1 MFDWK
6 PGAMGWV
13 EADGK
18 RLEATCLGPAPGGDK
33 PTIVMLH
40 EGLGCVAL
48 WRDFPEKAHQATG
61 CGVFV
66 YSRAGYGRS
75 DPAELPK
82 SVDFMNGEAM
92 DVLPDVLDAIGAK
105 QYILLGHSDGATI
118 SAIYAGGVQDKRV
131 RGLILM
137 APHFFSEDIS
147 AVEIARAKE
156 AFETTDWPEKMA
168 KYHNDPKA
176 TFMGWA
182 GPWLDTEFQSDW
194 NVSDCIDYWRIPV
207 LAIQG
212 REDQYGTLAQ
222 LEEIDARTY
231 CPADIVVLEDCKHSP
246 HVDQPAAVLAAI
258 SEYVARLVSLEA
270 EEVALG

>member
-6 PGAMGWV
+6 PGEMGWV

-18 RLEATCLGPAPGGDK
+18 RLEATCLGPAPSAGK

-48 WRDFPEKAHQATG
+48 WRDFPEKVQKATG

-82 SVDFMNGEAM
+82 SVDFMNGEAL
-92 DVLPDVLDAIGAK
+92 DVLPDVLNAIGAE
-105 QYILLGHSDGATI
+105 QIILLGHSDGATI

-147 AVEIARAKE
+147 ASEIASARE

-182 GPWLDTEFQSDW
+182 GPWLDAEFQRDW
-194 NVSDCIDYWRIPV
+194 NVADCIDYWRIPV

-212 REDQYGTLAQ
+212 RQDQYGTLAQ
-222 LEEIDARTY
+222 LDEIEAHTY
-231 CPADIVVLEDCKHSP
+231 CPADIVVLEDCRHSP
-246 HVDQPAAVLAAI
+246 HVDQPEKALAAI
-258 SEYVARLVSLEA
+258 GEYVARLVRLEA
-270 EEVALG
+270 EEVALA

>member
-6 PGAMGWV
+6 LGEMGWIQ
-13 EADGK
+13 AGGK
-18 RLEATCLGPAPGGDK
+18 RLEATSLGPAPGGDH

-48 WRDFPEKAHQATG
+48 WRDFPEQVQRATG

-66 YSRAGYGRS
+66 YSRAGYGGS
-75 DPAELPK
+75 DAAELPK
-82 SVDFMNGEAM
+82 TVDFMDGEAL
-92 DVLPDVLDAIGAK
+92 DVLPDVLNAIGAER
-105 QYILLGHSDGATI
+105 YILLGHSDGATI
-118 SAIYAGGVQDKRV
+118 SAIYTGGVQDKRI

-147 AVEIARAKE
+147 AGEIAKAKT

-168 KYHNDPKA
+168 KYHNDPEA

-182 GPWLDTEFQSDW
+182 GPWLDVEFQNDW
-194 NVSDCIDYWRIPV
+194 NVANCIDYWRIPV

-212 REDQYGTLAQ
+212 RQDQYGTLAQ
-222 LEEIDARTY
+222 LEEIEARTY
-231 CPADIVVLEDCKHSP
+231 CPADIVVLEDCGHTP
-246 HVDQPAAVLAAI
+246 HAEKTEETLAAI
-258 SEYVARLVSLEA
+258 TEYVARLVRLEA

>member
-6 PGAMGWV
+6 PGEMGWIK
-13 EADGK
+13 ADGK
-18 RLEATCLGPAPGGDK
+18 RLEATCYGPAPGNA

-48 WRDFPEKAHQATG
+48 WRDFPEKIQQATG

-82 SVDFMNGEAM
+82 STDFMDDEAL
-92 DVLPDVLDAIGAK
+92 DVLPEILSAIGADRF
-105 QYILLGHSDGATI
+105 ILMGHSDGATI
-118 SAIYAGGVQDKRV
+118 SAIYTGGVQDKRI

-137 APHFFSEDIS
+137 APHFFNEDIS
-147 AVEIARAKE
+147 GAEIAKAKQ

-182 GPWLDTEFQSDW
+182 GPWLDAEFQNDW
-194 NVSDCIDYWRIPV
+194 NVAECIDYWRIPV

-212 REDQYGTLAQ
+212 RQDQYGTLAQ
-222 LEEIDARTY
+222 LDEIEARTY
-231 CPADIVVLEDCKHSP
+231 CPADIVVLEDCQHSA
-246 HVDQPAAVLAAI
+246 HVDQPEKVLEAI
-258 SEYVARLVSLEA
+258 SEYVARLVRLEA
-270 EEVALG
+270 EEVSTG